1 MKQQENGEEYTLTN
15 NPTGQS
21 TLKLMLEINM
31 LFHSIAAIE
40 HDMEQSIRYIRQ
52 SAAAFSEPRRQRLH
66 ALILELIIA
75 NCNPRIQESL
85 E

>member
-1 MKQQENGEEYTLTN
+1 MNQQENGEEPIPAN
-15 NPTGQS
+15 DPTGHN

-40 HDMEQSIRYIRQ
+40 HDMEQSIRHIRQ
-52 SAAAFSEPRRQRLH
+52 SAAAFAEPRRQRLH
-66 ALILELIIA
+66 ALMLKLIIA
-75 NCNPRIQESL
+75 NCNPQIRESL